1 MNISVPLLMVICI
14 SVSGFATLSG
24 IALSILI
31 TSIDHVALSVSV
43 G

>member
-14 SVSGFATLSG
+14 GVSGFATLSG
-24 IALSILI
+24 IALSIL
-31 TSIDHVALSVSV
+31 TTCIDPVAGSVSI